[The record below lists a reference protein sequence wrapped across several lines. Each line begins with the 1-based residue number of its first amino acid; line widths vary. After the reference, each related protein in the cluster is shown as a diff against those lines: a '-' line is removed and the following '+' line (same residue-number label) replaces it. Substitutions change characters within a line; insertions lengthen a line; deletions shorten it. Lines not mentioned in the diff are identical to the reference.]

1 MNTNIQTEGNS
12 GFNWDAFESGYN
24 KKFKVDQGCKI
35 YSHEEYAEDEYKLL
49 TGKVSDVP
57 KDASKVG
64 TIYTITDLQPLSN
77 HEVLATINGSSDIV
91 IDLNKETKYL
101 SLFSSADGDPMTPE
115 MFIQYIKMESY
126 KQNFLANQ
134 MSVQVTVG
142 PKTKYAG
149 GEKKVSIW
157 NGHMQTLL
165 EEMYNQI
172 KSPSKAYS
180 AKIVSNNS
188 GGYFVEVMDSVKA
201 FMPGSMAAM
210 NKLNDF
216 EALLGKTVYVM
227 VESYNEKFGFIVSH
241 KKYLKA
247 ILPQKIKELKAEWE
261 KHPDTLYTG
270 NVTGTTKYG
279 IFIEIDGLFTG
290 MLHKTLISD
299 DLKLRWKTGELM
311 PDEEIKVYIH
321 NITDDNRIIFSDV
334 PLETR
339 AAVQELREA
348 EDALEKEALKTTE
361 QRERERQQAE
371 MRQQKKEE
379 KQQKKEAELQKGLQD
394 LVNKFNK

>member
-1 MNTNIQTEGNS
+1 MRD
-12 GFNWDAFESGYN
+12 DAQFA
-24 KKFKVDQGCKI
+24 QLI
-35 YSHEEYAEDEYKLL
+35 
-49 TGKVSDVP
+49 
-57 KDASKVG
+57 
-64 TIYTITDLQPLSN
+64 LQYRQL
-77 HEVLATINGSSDIV
+77 INGSSDIV

-134 MSVQVTVG
+134 MSVQVTAG
-142 PKTKYAG
+142 PKTKYAS

-172 KSPSKAYS
+172 KSPSKAYT

-247 ILPQKIKELKAEWE
+247 ILPQKIKELKVEWE
-261 KHPDTLYTG
+261 KHPETLYTG

-348 EDALEKEALKTTE
+348 EDALEKEALKTPE